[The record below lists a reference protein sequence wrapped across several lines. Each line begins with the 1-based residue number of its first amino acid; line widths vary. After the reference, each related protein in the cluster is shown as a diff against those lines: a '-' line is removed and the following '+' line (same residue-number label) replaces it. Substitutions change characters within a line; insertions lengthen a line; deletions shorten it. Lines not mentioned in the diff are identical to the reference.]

1 MIKRIS
7 LLVTAALLVATM
19 AMAGLA
25 GPAFAVNTCKDQDD
39 FAPSGPSFGQQSD
52 QCDKGSTEAILTG
65 HGKSTT
71 GNNTQTTCVKHTGHG
86 DVPVDCPS

>member
-25 GPAFAVNTCKDQDD
+25 GPAFAAKTCLSPPESNQAGYNGQTVCKAGSPNNFD
-39 FAPSGPSFGQQSD
+39 GPTKLQAQGQEDSQGKVKES
-52 QCDKGSTEAILTG
+52 KGW
-65 HGKSTT
+65 
-71 GNNTQTTCVKHTGHG
+71 G
-86 DVPVDCPS
+86 DRVRDR